1 MDVAEPEHRRLV
13 AVPAAGKPGQQIVSL
28 FFRVVHS
35 LSWRRT
41 CSGFPGSG
49 VGHRDLEIVAE
60 SLFKVE
66 DILKVFPAIVV

>member
-1 MDVAEPEHRRLV
+1 MPEPEHRRSV
-13 AVPAAGKPGQQIVSL
+13 VVPAAGKTGQQLAS
-28 FFRVVHS
+28 FFCRGVHS

-41 CSGFPGSG
+41 CSDFPGSG

-66 DILKVFPAIVV
+66 DIFKVLLAIVV